1 MPSRPI
7 KWHDIEVEASDKA
20 YNKVLESFARGE
32 MVAAGE
38 EAINSLYISN
48 AIYLS
53 SWEHRRVKIPKL
65 GTAYEKQFEQ
75 EFEMGLSR
83 KLAKEL

>member
-1 MPSRPI
+1 MEQEIYFAKPSY

-38 EAINSLYISN
+38 EAINGLYISN

-53 SWEHRRVKIPKL
+53 S
-65 GTAYEKQFEQ
+65 
-75 EFEMGLSR
+75 
-83 KLAKEL
+83 